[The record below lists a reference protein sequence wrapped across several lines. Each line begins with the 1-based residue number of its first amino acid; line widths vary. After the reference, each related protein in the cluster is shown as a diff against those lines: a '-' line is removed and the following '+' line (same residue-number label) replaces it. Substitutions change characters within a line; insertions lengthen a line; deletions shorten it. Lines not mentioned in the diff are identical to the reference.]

1 MLKIHYDLPLHRDSA
16 SRFLPWIT
24 GLMVFLGVMSLAF
37 ALVLG
42 NAASSWSQAL
52 GSSLTVQILPLAPG
66 KPGQDERVRQ
76 ALDLL
81 RETPGVSAARALPKS
96 ESEKLVSPW
105 LGSNASLSD
114 LPLPTLVDVRAD
126 GTSLNVA
133 LLRQRLDAE
142 IPGSVL
148 DDHGNW
154 LGEVSRAAV
163 TVQTLAFGALALIAL
178 TAILAVIFAVR
189 AGLQLNRSTVE
200 LLHIMGASD
209 RYIARQFQRSAAG
222 NASRGGLAGLVLA
235 VLALFAAQRIVGP
248 QSGLPI
254 RLALP
259 LTDCLW
265 LLLVPL
271 AATFFAALT
280 ARLTVLAT
288 LKRLP

>member
-1 MLKIHYDLPLHRDSA
+1 MLTIHYDLPLHRDSA
-16 SRFLPWIT
+16 ARFLPWIT

-42 NAASSWSQAL
+42 NAASTWSQAL

-66 KPGQDERVRQ
+66 KPAQEQRVLQ

-81 RETPGVSAARALPKS
+81 RETPGITAARALPEN

-105 LGSNASLSD
+105 LGSDATLSD
-114 LPLPTLVDVRAD
+114 LPLPTLIDIRA
-126 GTSLNVA
+126 GGAKLNVA
-133 LLRQRLDAE
+133 LLRSRLEAE
-142 IPGSVL
+142 IPGSLL

-163 TVQTLAFGALALIAL
+163 TVQALAFGALALIAL
-178 TAILAVIFAVR
+178 TAVLAVIFAVR
-189 AGLQLNRSTVE
+189 AGLQLNRNTVE

-222 NASRGGLAGLVLA
+222 NASRGGLIGLVLA
-235 VLALFAAQRIVGP
+235 LVCLFAAQRIVGP

-254 RLALP
+254 ELSLP
-259 LTDCLW
+259 LADCLL